1 MIGLGIIFAII
12 IFSFIVFFHELGH
25 FSLAK
30 KNGID
35 VEEFAIGMGP
45 NLFSKEYKGTRY
57 CIKLFPVGGL
67 CMMGEDEEA
76 TDSPTN
82 FNNKSVWARISV
94 IAAGPVFNF
103 ILAFVFAVILV
114 AMVGYDKPVISS
126 VEEGY
131 PAYEAG
137 MEEGD
142 VILKMN
148 GKRIHVFREINA
160 YNQFNQGKE
169 TEIVFLHE
177 GEEKSVTLTPKMDKE
192 RNYYRFGIGGGGN
205 TKANVLTAVQYGV
218 YEVKFWI
225 CTTLDS
231 LRMLV
236 TGKIGVDQLS
246 GPVGIVNVVDDT
258 YQQSKSY
265 GLYMVAVQLLNI
277 AILLSANL
285 GVMNLLPL
293 PALDG
298 GRLVF
303 LAIEAVRRKRI
314 PPEKE
319 GYVHLVGITL
329 LMALM
334 VFVMFNDIK
343 RIFF

>member
-1 MIGLGIIFAII
+1 M
-12 IFSFIVFFHELGH
+12 
-25 FSLAK
+25 
-30 KNGID
+30 
-35 VEEFAIGMGP
+35 
-45 NLFSKEYKGTRY
+45 
-57 CIKLFPVGGL
+57 
-67 CMMGEDEEA
+67 
-76 TDSPTN
+76 
-82 FNNKSVWARISV
+82 

-114 AMVGYDKPVISS
+114 AMVGYDAPVISS

-137 MEEGD
+137 IEAGD
-142 VILKMN
+142 TIVKMN
-148 GKRIHVFREINA
+148 GKRIHVFREITA
-160 YNQFNQGKE
+160 YNQFNQGKD
-169 TEIVFLHE
+169 TEILFRRD
-177 GEEKSVTLTPKMDKE
+177 GEERSVTLTPKMDEELK
-192 RNYYRFGIGGGGN
+192 YYRFGIGGGSY
-205 TKANVLTAVQYGV
+205 TKANVLNAIEYGI

-236 TGKIGVDQLS
+236 TGKIGMDQLS
-246 GPVGIVNVVDDT
+246 GPVGIVSVVDDT

-265 GLYMVAVQLLNI
+265 GVFMVIVQLLNI
-277 AILLSANL
+277 AVLLSANL

-303 LAIEAVRRKRI
+303 LAVEAVRRKRI

>member
-1 MIGLGIIFAII
+1 MIDLGIIFAII

-57 CIKLFPVGGL
+57 CIKLLPIGGL

-76 TDSPTN
+76 TDSPSN

-114 AMVGYDKPVISS
+114 AMVGYDAPVISS

-137 MEEGD
+137 IEAGD
-142 VILKMN
+142 TIVEVN
-148 GKRIHVFREINA
+148 GKKIHIFREFTA

-169 TEIVFLHE
+169 TEIVFLHD
-177 GEEKSVTLTPKMDKE
+177 GEAKSVTLTPKMDE
-192 RNYYRFGIGGGGN
+192 ELNYYRFGISGGGY
-205 TKANVLTAVQYGV
+205 TKGNVLSVLKYGV

-225 CTTLDS
+225 CNTLDS

-236 TGKIGVDQLS
+236 AGRIGMDQLS

-265 GLYMVAVQLLNI
+265 GAFMVVVQLLSI
-277 AILLSANL
+277 AVLLSANL

-303 LAIEAVRRKRI
+303 LVVEAVRRKRI

>member
-1 MIGLGIIFAII
+1 MGIIFAIL

-45 NLFSKEYKGTRY
+45 TLVSKEYKGTRY
-57 CIKLFPVGGL
+57 CIKLLPIGGL

-76 TDSPTN
+76 TDSPSN

-103 ILAFVFAVILV
+103 ILAFVFAIIII
-114 AMVGYDKPVISS
+114 AMVGIDKPVIAA

-131 PAYEAG
+131 PAAEAG
-137 MEEGD
+137 IEAGD
-142 VILKMN
+142 TIVRMN
-148 GKRIHVFREINA
+148 GKKIHIFREVSA
-160 YNQFNQGKE
+160 YNQFHQGEE
-169 TEIVFLHE
+169 TEIE
-177 GEEKSVTLTPKMDKE
+177 YIRDGEKKTVTVSPKMDE
-192 RNYYRFGIGGGGN
+192 ELGYSRFGIEGGEY
-205 TKANVLTAVQYGV
+205 TKEGPVTVIRYAV
-218 YEVKFWI
+218 YEVKYWI
-225 CTTLDS
+225 CITIDS
-231 LRMLV
+231 LKMLV
-236 TGKIGVDQLS
+236 TGKVGVDQLS
-246 GPVGIVNVVDDT
+246 GPVGIVDVVDDT

-265 GLYMVAVQLLNI
+265 GVFVIAVQLLNI

-303 LAIEAVRRKRI
+303 LVIEVIRGKRI

-319 GYVHLVGITL
+319 GYVHLVGIAL

-334 VFVMFNDIK
+334 VFVMYNDIR

>member
-1 MIGLGIIFAII
+1 MGIIFAIL

-45 NLFSKEYKGTRY
+45 TLLSKEYKGTRY
-57 CIKLFPVGGL
+57 CIKLLPIGGL

-76 TDSPTN
+76 TDSPSN

-103 ILAFVFAVILV
+103 ILAFVFAIIII
-114 AMVGYDKPVISS
+114 AMVGIDKPVVTA

-131 PAYEAG
+131 PAAEAG
-137 MEEGD
+137 IEAGD
-142 VILKMN
+142 TIVKLN
-148 GKRIHVFREINA
+148 GKKIHIFREVSA
-160 YNQFNQGKE
+160 YNQFHQGEE
-169 TEIVFLHE
+169 TEIEYIHN
-177 GEEKSVTLTPKMDKE
+177 GEKKTVTVSPKMDE
-192 RNYYRFGIGGGGN
+192 ELGYSRFGIGGGGY
-205 TKANVLTAVQYGV
+205 TKAGPVTVIRYAV
-218 YEVKFWI
+218 YEVKYWI
-225 CTTLDS
+225 CITIDS
-231 LRMLV
+231 LKMLV
-236 TGKIGVDQLS
+236 TGKVGVDQLS
-246 GPVGIVNVVDDT
+246 GPVGIVDVVDDT

-265 GLYMVAVQLLNI
+265 GVFVIAVQLLNI

-303 LAIEAVRRKRI
+303 LVIEVIRGKRI

-319 GYVHLVGITL
+319 GYVHLAGIAL

-334 VFVMFNDIK
+334 VFVMYNDIR